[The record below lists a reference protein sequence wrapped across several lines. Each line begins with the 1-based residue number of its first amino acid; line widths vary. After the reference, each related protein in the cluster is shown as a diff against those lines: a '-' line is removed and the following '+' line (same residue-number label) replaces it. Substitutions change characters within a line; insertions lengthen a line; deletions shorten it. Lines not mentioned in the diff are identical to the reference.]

1 MIVLFPMLISKS
13 VSPNSVPGL
22 CKTLEKF
29 VLVYK
34 MNDVLKAAGLVGATI
49 GAGKLAVSSLLKT
62 EQIIIRK
69 GGSGVPE
76 EAEKGKSGKSESDHD
91 LYDLKKRDSELKE
104 LSYQKDLVKTK
115 AELERNKKE
124 DKLKALDN
132 WSQSFKFDVT
142 FPSTNS
148 ISIEPTWVI
157 VSSRSTSQIIGVKV
171 IPFYIDTDSD
181 VLATMLHDN
190 SLSGLDSQIHK
201 FVRKVGRV
209 FYAVIR
215 KLPLPF
221 MPSRVISDNIEESI
235 LFAKTEHGKNV
246 FLCLNYSDFNNSE
259 IVLNAKTLS
268 KLFSLG
274 WTSFIAAD
282 DINKRAIFCMKEF
295 RGMCSSIPYSFL
307 YSSISRDAAKVYE
320 NIEDVKK
327 SASPFFRTLTS
338 TKKVFG
344 ESIAYQ
350 KLNKYL
356 SLLNS

>member
-49 GAGKLAVSSLLKT
+49 GAGKLAVSALLKT
-62 EQIIIRK
+62 EAERQFVLKKDGSMEEIPLSDSK
-69 GGSGVPE
+69 GGN
-76 EAEKGKSGKSESDHD
+76 KLDD
-91 LYDLKKRDSELKE
+91 FKKRDSELKQ
-104 LSYQKDLVKTK
+104 LSYDLNRKK
-115 AELERNKKE
+115 AISDVQR
-124 DKLKALDN
+124 DKRDEKIRSLDN
-132 WSQSFKFDVT
+132 LSQSFKFDVT

-171 IPFYIDTDSD
+171 IPFYIDTDVD
-181 VLATMLHDN
+181 VLSAMLHDN
-190 SLSGLDSQIHK
+190 SLQNLDAKIHQY
-201 FVRKVGRV
+201 VRKLGRV
-209 FYAVIR
+209 FYALLR

-221 MPSRVISDNIEESI
+221 ISSRVISDDIEESI

-259 IVLNAKTLS
+259 IVLNAKTLT
-268 KLFSLG
+268 KLFGLG
-274 WTSFIAAD
+274 WSSFIAAD

-295 RGMCSSIPYSFL
+295 KGMCSSIPYSFL